1 MRLRDKDRETIK
13 VAAREVFGDG
23 VVVRLFGSRVDDT
36 LKGGDIDLH
45 LEIDPRQDG
54 LDRLR
59 SRFWALLQERLGEQK
74 IDVVVTER
82 GRPPRPIERIA
93 YSHGICL

>member
-1 MRLRDKDRETIK
+1 MRLREKDRAAIK
-13 VAAREVFGDG
+13 QAALEVFGDG

-45 LEIDPRQDG
+45 VETDPAPEGPNRRRVQ
-54 LDRLR
+54 
-59 SRFWALLQERLGEQK
+59 FWPLLQERLGEQK

-82 GRPPRPIERIA
+82 GLPTRPIERIA
-93 YSHGICL
+93 YSEGVPL